1 MNINVLIC
9 HVAAYPDHPEW
20 TGRLEQEIRIG
31 TGFHGKWYRSQREH
45 MLGWLVYQQC
55 EASRKGNDPSRNTA
69 GPMWGRLKCSPLM
82 FWLAETSGVGSD
94 ILSRAREAA
103 VAAAAINPKDGN
115 PHGKIIREVLPWD
128 LMEQAIL
135 NGPKPLASEPATDAA
150 NHAFERLARLLR
162 EFRKSIP
169 YKDSAL
175 LSLTVGDS

>member
-55 EASRKGNDPSRNTA
+55 EAVRKGIDPNRNPA
-69 GPMWGRLKCSPLM
+69 GTMWGRLKCSPLM
-82 FWLAETSGVGSD
+82 FWLAETSGVGFD
-94 ILSRAREAA
+94 ILFRAQKAA

-115 PHGKIIREVLPWD
+115 PHGKMMREVLPWD

-135 NGPKPLASEPATDAA
+135 SGPNPLASEPAVETA
-150 NHAFERLARLLR
+150 NLAFDRLTRLR
-162 EFRKSIP
+162 PEFRKSNP

-175 LSLTVGDS
+175 LSLTVGDD